1 MYIPKS
7 NNKPALSKKPC
18 AYLLSRNINAKRPIT
33 KEAKPT
39 NKEINPNSAEV
50 KLLLTLSELNSKINP
65 TFIITI
71 FKGSFMGSIYRLK

>member
-1 MYIPKS
+1 MPKS
-7 NNKPALSKKPC
+7 NNNPALSKKPC
-18 AYLLSRNINAKRPIT
+18 AYLLLGNINAKRPIT
-33 KEAKPT
+33 KHVKPT

-71 FKGSFMGSIYRLK
+71 FKGSFMGWLCRLK